1 MQLAVR
7 RCSKNMRHGKNSAGL
22 AGPRIQFQASC
33 LIKGISTGN
42 GKLEGY
48 KCWPFRQPLASEE
61 RLRDYRGCVCLFPCE
76 EHIHTH
82 MKRSN
87 ALLGWH
93 TSWWEPPKASRLLWS
108 SSGPVFFPPSLQFPG
123 GRSAG
128 RRGAPSAEGGKGP
141 QRGGSER
148 PSAWGT
154 RWAFGIESGK
164 WALCSIKHRVQV
176 NLFLSFL
183 FLLFLFFFFFQ
194 TKLTLKVAA
203 VSP

>member
-22 AGPRIQFQASC
+22 AGPCIQFQASC

-76 EHIHTH
+76 EHMYTQ

-93 TSWWEPPKASRLLWS
+93 TSWWEPPKPSRLLWS
-108 SSGPVFFPPSLQFPG
+108 SSGPVFFPLPSNFQAAAVQAGAGLRQQRAAKDRREAAANGPQPG
-123 GRSAG
+123 ERAERSALRAG
-128 RRGAPSAEGGKGP
+128 N
-141 QRGGSER
+141 ER
-148 PSAWGT
+148 
-154 RWAFGIESGK
+154 F
-164 WALCSIKHRVQV
+164 AL
-176 NLFLSFL
+176 
-183 FLLFLFFFFFQ
+183 
-194 TKLTLKVAA
+194 
-203 VSP
+203 